1 MRIVIEID
9 TGLTGTDHALRALRA
24 MSDTTAGPAEVI
36 LDSGQHTFVVTEI
49 VGVARPLG
57 PQGLT
62 HDIIPLEE
70 A

>member
-1 MRIVIEID
+1 
-9 TGLTGTDHALRALRA
+9 
-24 MSDTTAGPAEVI
+24 MSDTTAGPAKVI

-49 VGVARPLG
+49 GRGPASR